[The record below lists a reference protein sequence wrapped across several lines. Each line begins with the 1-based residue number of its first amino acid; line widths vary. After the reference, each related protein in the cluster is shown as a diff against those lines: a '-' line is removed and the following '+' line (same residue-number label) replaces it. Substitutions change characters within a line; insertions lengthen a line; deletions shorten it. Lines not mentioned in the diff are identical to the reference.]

1 MLGYFYGIDLT
12 YIVLVLPA
20 IIFSVIAQA
29 KVRSSYKKYGKV
41 MSSRGLTGAMA
52 AQMILRRHGLNLPV
66 NCIAGELTDHYD
78 PKANVINLSSGVY
91 NGTSVASIGIAAHE
105 VGHAIQY
112 AENYGPVRLRMA
124 IIPVTQV
131 ASKLAFPLVLAGLI
145 LSSFAAFWID
155 LAYVGIIAFGLAV
168 FFQLVTLPVEFNASS
183 RALSNINE
191 MDILTEEEIKGT
203 KKVLTAAA
211 LTYVASL
218 AVSLMQ
224 LIRLLI
230 MVSGSNRRR

>member
-1 MLGYFYGIDLT
+1 MLGYFYGIDLM

-29 KVRSSYKKYGKV
+29 KVKSSYKKYGKV
-41 MSSRGLTGAMA
+41 LSCRGLTGAMA
-52 AQMILRRHGLNLPV
+52 AQMILRQHGLNLPV

-131 ASKLAFPLVLAGLI
+131 ASKLAFPLVIAGLI
-145 LSSFAAFWID
+145 LSSFSAFWID

-183 RALSNINE
+183 RAVSNINE
-191 MDILTEEEIKGT
+191 MGILTEDELRGT

-224 LIRLLI
+224 LLRLII
-230 MVSGSNRRR
+230 MVSGSDRRR